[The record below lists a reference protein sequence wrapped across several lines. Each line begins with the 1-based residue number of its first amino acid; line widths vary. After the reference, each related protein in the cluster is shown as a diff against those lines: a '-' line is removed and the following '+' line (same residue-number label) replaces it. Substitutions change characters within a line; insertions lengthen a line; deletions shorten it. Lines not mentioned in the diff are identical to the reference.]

1 VLFQALAHWEI
12 IKIMEEI
19 DPKLESLLKF
29 LADYQSAQGT
39 LFGKF
44 VTAGKLAD
52 IRELERMFALGC
64 EEPSP
69 AIPCT
74 AITVRRHE

>member
-1 VLFQALAHWEI
+1 VLFQVLPDWSTI
-12 IKIMEEI
+12 QIMEY

-39 LFGKF
+39 PLGELI
-44 VTAGKLAD
+44 TAGELAD

-69 AIPCT
+69 VIPCT
-74 AITVRRHE
+74 TFTIGRRE